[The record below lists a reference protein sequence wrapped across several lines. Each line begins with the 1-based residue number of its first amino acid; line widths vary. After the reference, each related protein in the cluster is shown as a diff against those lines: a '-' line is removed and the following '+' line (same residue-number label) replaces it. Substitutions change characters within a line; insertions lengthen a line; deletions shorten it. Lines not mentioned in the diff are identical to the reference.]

1 MYQDYFGIEENP
13 FSLTPDPRYLY
24 MARGHQ
30 EALAHLLYGVK
41 EGGGFVLLTGEVGT
55 GKTSVCRCLLEQLPD
70 EAQVALILNPRQ
82 SEVELLSNICDEL
95 GIDAPPAD
103 SVKILVDRLNQHLLS
118 LHAEGRHAVLIIDEA
133 QNLSPAVME
142 QVRLLTNLETD
153 KHKLLQII
161 LIGQPELGDLLN
173 RKDLRQLAQRISAR
187 FHLDP
192 LSAAE
197 ARDYIA
203 HRLAVGGIGHEIFT
217 TGARA
222 EIYKRSRGVPRLINS
237 LCDRCLLAAYV
248 QETRRIDRKIVRA
261 AASEVLGRGT
271 KRPPRRRIVLP
282 WAVATAAVAVAV
294 IALAVPRD
302 FGDSN
307 EVESTASVAESTS
320 PPAASETAV
329 AAQGAVPVVAPSEAT
344 PIATSTALAAAVPPE
359 SNPVASPGAGGE
371 PETARV
377 EPTPVDQ
384 ATESA
389 PRSVALPAA
398 VATAEPNLPVAAEE
412 SVLQNAA
419 LPVASLA
426 VDPSPLDPA
435 EENAGQMAALL
446 PAGEEAG
453 PGVDPSPA
461 DQAAPAA
468 EPTTLLTLDQLFA
481 ANDLIDSRT
490 AGFERL
496 FAFWQR
502 DYGAVAGSGPCDK
515 ALQAKL
521 RCLEGRGSLKTLA
534 DLGRPALLPLDTPD
548 GGRIDVV
555 LTGLDGP
562 WAMLEAG
569 PYKLRERAEDLAA
582 AWSGDYTV
590 LWRPPAVYHRLL
602 ARGQSGADVAWL
614 KNRLAE
620 LGGEPTLEA
629 TEATFDEALE
639 AQVVAFQRSRPLQVD
654 GIVGPR
660 TLMQLNLALGAPDI
674 AALSAA
680 EP

>member
-1 MYQDYFGIEENP
+1 MYQDYFGIKENP

-70 EAQVALILNPRQ
+70 EVQVALILNPRQ

-103 SVKILVDRLNQHLLS
+103 SIKTLVDRLNQHLLS

-142 QVRLLTNLETD
+142 QVRLLTNLETE
-153 KHKLLQII
+153 KRKLLQII
-161 LIGQPELGDLLN
+161 FIGQPELSDLLD
-173 RKDLRQLAQRISAR
+173 RQDLRQLAQRISAR

-197 ARDYIA
+197 TRDYIA

-217 TGARA
+217 AGARA

-261 AASEVLGRGT
+261 AAVEVLGRRT
-271 KRPPRRRIVLP
+271 KTSPRRRTALP
-282 WAVATAAVAVAV
+282 WAVAAAAVAVA
-294 IALAVPRD
+294 IFALAVPRD
-302 FGDSN
+302 FGDTK
-307 EVESTASVAESTS
+307 VVRSTASVPDAPVPSAT
-320 PPAASETAV
+320 SETAV
-329 AAQGAVPVVAPSEAT
+329 AAQGAVPVEAPPEPT
-344 PIATSTALAAAVPPE
+344 PIATLTAQAAVAPPE
-359 SNPVASPGAGGE
+359 NDPVATPSVGGE
-371 PETARV
+371 PETALDQ
-377 EPTPVDQ
+377 PAPVDQ
-384 ATESA
+384 AADSA
-389 PRSVALPAA
+389 PQSGPLSAAVPTAEPSPPAEAVERVQLSAALPAA
-398 VATAEPNLPVAAEE
+398 GV
-412 SVLQNAA
+412 
-419 LPVASLA
+419 A
-426 VDPSPLDPA
+426 VDSNPLDPA
-435 EENAGQMAALL
+435 MENDGQMAAL
-446 PAGEEAG
+446 PAVGEEADAE
-453 PGVDPSPA
+453 VDPSPA
-461 DQAAPAA
+461 DQAAPADD
-468 EPTTLLTLDQLFA
+468 PTTLLTLDQLFA
-481 ANDLIDSRT
+481 ANDLADSRT

-502 DYGAVAGSGPCDK
+502 DYGAVGGSGPCDK

-521 RCLEGRGSLKTLA
+521 QCLEGRGSLKTLA
-534 DLGRPALLPLDTPD
+534 NLGRPALLALHKPD
-548 GGRIDVV
+548 GSRIEVV

-569 PYKLRERAEDLAA
+569 PYKLRERAEDLTA
-582 AWSGDYTV
+582 AWSGDYVV
-590 LWRPPAVYHRLL
+590 LWRPPTVYHRLL
-602 ARGQSGADVAWL
+602 ARGQRGADVAWL

-620 LGGEPTLEA
+620 LGGEPVDGA
-629 TEATFDEALE
+629 AEATFDEALE
-639 AQVVAFQRSRPLQVD
+639 ARVVAFQRSRPLQVD
-654 GIVGPR
+654 GIVGPH
-660 TLMQLNLALGAPDI
+660 TLMQLNSALGAPDI
-674 AALSAA
+674 VVLSAA